1 MTLVFILQVDI
12 ISAVCHSITKGE
24 TVVMNQTEDIHE
36 CFYDLFNLRFWAIQD
51 SYYANVAIGGHIK
64 PICVHPDFQC
74 VIVLK
79 QSKLADTPS
88 PFLNRFEKYKFS
100 HEILFKSILQNYPVG
115 IRRAIT
121 GAFDK
126 VLNNLWGTAQ
136 L

>member
-1 MTLVFILQVDI
+1 MDI

-36 CFYDLFNLRFWAIQD
+36 CFYDLFNLRFRAIED
-51 SYYANVAIGGHIK
+51 SDGQCNYFANVAIGGHIK

-79 QSKLADTPS
+79 QSKLMDTPS
-88 PFLNRFEKYKFS
+88 PFLNRFEKYKLS
-100 HEILFKSILQNYPVG
+100 HEMLFKSILQNYPVG

-121 GAFDK
+121 GAFEK
-126 VLNNLWGTAQ
+126 VIVLHRSVQAV
-136 L
+136 